1 MIPRIRSV
9 PRVDIPGPGRYMPHM
24 VQPPEI
30 TPKPRVLLLTSL
42 YFLMGE
48 VVAALTRLGVPH
60 QLLDLG
66 GKEMDR
72 DLFVD
77 RVREAVAGFRPD
89 FLLTVNHLGVD
100 REGVLLD
107 LLEPDGL
114 PLASWF
120 VDNPFLILPLYPRR
134 HLERTALF
142 TWDADNVEALRG
154 FGFPHVSWLP
164 LGADPERFRP
174 GAPGRDAWN
183 APVSFVGNSM
193 LAKVAGRLAASDPPP
208 ELAARAEEV
217 ARAFGASDEPSAA
230 RFLRDR
236 FPDLWPLF
244 LGLRS
249 PVRMLA
255 FETYLT
261 WLSTRDYRLSCVRG
275 LLPFEPLIAGD
286 PGWFEL
292 LPPGGWRHHPELSY
306 YDDLPGFY
314 PRAAINFNCTSL
326 QMKGAVNQRV
336 FDVPASG
343 AFLLTDRR
351 RQMERLFEP
360 NREMAMYDRPEDVS
374 DQIRRWLDDPAG
386 RARLAEAGRRRV
398 LAEHTYD
405 HRLAALLRT
414 MRRTFGA
421 RP

>member
-1 MIPRIRSV
+1 MPLMARS
-9 PRVDIPGPGRYMPHM
+9 
-24 VQPPEI
+24 QEI

-48 VVAALTRLGVPH
+48 VEAALTRLDVPH
-60 QLLDLG
+60 RLLDLG
-66 GKEMDR
+66 GKEMDL
-72 DLFVD
+72 DLFVA
-77 RVREAVAGFRPD
+77 RVREALAGFRPD

-107 LLEPDGL
+107 LLEPTGL

-120 VDNPFLILPLYPRR
+120 VDNPFLILPVYPRR
-134 HLERTALF
+134 HQERTALF

-154 FGFPHVSWLP
+154 LGFPHVSWLP
-164 LGADPERFRP
+164 LGTDPERFRP

-183 APVSFVGNSM
+183 AEVSFVGNSM
-193 LAKVAGRLAASDPPP
+193 LAKVAGRLAASAPPP
-208 ELAARAEEV
+208 ELAVRAGEV
-217 ARAFGASDEPSAA
+217 ARAFGVSDEPSAA

-236 FPDLWPLF
+236 FPELWPLF
-244 LGLRS
+244 LGLGS
-249 PVRMLA
+249 PTRMLA

-261 WLSTRDYRLSCVRG
+261 WLSTRDYRLACVRG
-275 LLPFEPLIAGD
+275 LLPFGPLIAGD
-286 PGWFEL
+286 HGWLEL
-292 LPPGGWRHHPELSY
+292 LPPEGWRRHPELAY
-306 YDDLPGFY
+306 YDELPGFY
-314 PRAAINFNCTSL
+314 PRAQVNFNCTSL

-360 NREMAMYDRPEDVS
+360 GREMAVYDTPDDVPG
-374 DQIRRWLDDPAG
+374 QVRRWLADPAG

-414 MRRTFGA
+414 MSRTFGT